1 MTSKLF
7 QSTILHQEMDL
18 RNLYFDEVFSIQDH
32 DQRTGRAKWSYSI
45 PDDPEANL
53 GGTSRV
59 PDHLQAGFL
68 YRVSVHQDLTE
79 GPDDQG
85 FQGYQCGLCRLPLPS
100 LASLQAHLLVSWTHS
115 TGCNRLYSDMIRLCP
130 SPPPP
135 LVYVSEEPSPSSPI
149 QIHNNQQDQ
158 EADRARRL
166 YAVINDLE
174 VKLGSRRGRCTD
186 HLQADFVRYV
196 SSQASNNGP
205 GYHRGYQGS
214 EGYQC
219 ALCQLPFPSLAY
231 LQAHLLDSW
240 EARQSCSLLYSQMI
254 RRCPSPP
261 PPPMVVKP
269 VLRTTGSS
277 CSSSVSVTKRPPRR
291 HAEHLYPYLP
301 STSSSSVSATVV
313 SSSSRRHEHV
323 LSPDLPSSSSTCS
336 SSAIPSRKRRR
347 DNDVSSRGA
356 PRSPSQ
362 QPSFSTLSR
371 RDKSHQAGPSLI
383 RPMDNLQSYLP
394 QPYCPQPSH
403 STLSWGEESHQA
415 SPSKRHRELEATP
428 QGYPGP
434 NCTAR
439 MRTTCKTKSKCKMLQ
454 RKALV

>member
-7 QSTILHQEMDL
+7 QSPILHQEMDL
-18 RNLYFDEVFSIQDH
+18 PSVYFDEVFSIQEH
-32 DQRTGRAKWSYSI
+32 DQQSGRAKWRYSI

-79 GPDDQG
+79 GTDDQG

-130 SPPPP
+130 SPPAP
-135 LVYVSEEPSPSSPI
+135 LVHVSEEPSPSSPSHV
-149 QIHNNQQDQ
+149 HNNQQDQ
-158 EADRARRL
+158 EADRACHL
-166 YAVINDLE
+166 YAVPNDLE
-174 VKLGSRRGRCTD
+174 AKLGSLRGRCTD
-186 HLQADFVRYV
+186 HLQADFVRNV
-196 SSQASNNGP
+196 SSQASNNSP
-205 GYHRGYQGS
+205 GSHQGYQGS
-214 EGYQC
+214 EGNQC
-219 ALCQLPFPSLAY
+219 ALCQLPFPSLAC

-240 EARQSCSLLYSQMI
+240 E
-254 RRCPSPP
+254 
-261 PPPMVVKP
+261 
-269 VLRTTGSS
+269 
-277 CSSSVSVTKRPPRR
+277 
-291 HAEHLYPYLP
+291 
-301 STSSSSVSATVV
+301 
-313 SSSSRRHEHV
+313 
-323 LSPDLPSSSSTCS
+323 D
-336 SSAIPSRKRRR
+336 RKRRR

-356 PRSPSQ
+356 PRSPSLH
-362 QPSFSTLSR
+362 PSFSTLSR
-371 RDKSHQAGPSLI
+371 GDESYQAGPSLM

-394 QPYCPQPSH
+394 QPYCSQPSH

-415 SPSKRHRELEATP
+415 GPSKRHRELEATR

-439 MRTTCKTKSKCKMLQ
+439 RRTTCKTKCKMLQ
-454 RKALV
+454 RKALVYPHEVGPSDMPRARPTM